1 MAASE
6 NPIKGHH
13 PSYSEGGGVCIYYM
27 HLKLF
32 NINYLNE
39 CMCFEVAISKKL
51 YNLISLKRSPS
62 QSCDEFGN
70 FISNSKN
77 IYF

>member
-1 MAASE
+1 MAAS
-6 NPIKGHH
+6 NNLIKGHH
-13 PSYSEGGGVCIYYM
+13 PSNSERGGVCIYYM

-77 IYF
+77 IFE